1 MLNKY
6 IPADFDPRLVPRGK
20 KPKDDLIPVRM
31 MLPFSVQ
38 CSTCSSFMYSGTKFN
53 SKKEAVKGPEGKYCG
68 IQRFRF
74 YIKCTAC
81 SRPVTFLTD
90 PKNTD
95 YEMESGATRN
105 YEVHK
110 DRVKTEENV
119 LANKELKEKEDP
131 MKALENRVLES
142 QREMAE
148 LDNLDEIKAMNMRQL
163 KMMSALQGGK
173 DGLSSVTSVLGK
185 GAEEKKDDASLIELD
200 EEDEALVKSINF
212 GKRKQD
218 SQQGT
223 LLHFTRLNQG
233 HEDAVQKKRQKE
245 QEFLERQQSEMFAK
259 ARTYQK
265 SISHLNPMIKVKK
278 RRKVGATTVAKKNHE
293 DSVQKNGNGASHLG
307 QGNILSLLGEYSSE
321 SDSDIGF

>member
-1 MLNKY
+1 VLNKY

-53 SKKEAVKGPEGKYCG
+53 SKKEAVKGPEGKYVG
-68 IQRFRF
+68 IQKFRF

-110 DRVKTEENV
+110 DRVKTEEGV

-142 QREMAE
+142 QREMEE

-163 KMMSALQGGK
+163 KMMSALHGGK
-173 DGLSSVTSVLGK
+173 DGLSSVTSVLRMGT
-185 GAEEKKDDASLIELD
+185 EEKKDDANLIELD
-200 EEDEALVKSINF
+200 EEDEALVKSIDF
-212 GKRKQD
+212 GNRKQD
-218 SQQGT
+218 SQQGVSI
-223 LLHFTRLNQG
+223 LRLGQAE
-233 HEDAVQKKRQKE
+233 EDAVRKKRQKE
-245 QEFLERQQSEMFAK
+245 QDFLEKQQSEMFARAK
-259 ARTYQK
+259 K

-278 RRKVGATTVAKKNHE
+278 RRKVEVTTVPKKNLE
-293 DSVQKNGNGASHLG
+293 ESVQKNDIGAPHLG
-307 QGNILSLLGEYSSE
+307 QGNILSLLGGYSSE
-321 SDSDIGF
+321 SDSDCW